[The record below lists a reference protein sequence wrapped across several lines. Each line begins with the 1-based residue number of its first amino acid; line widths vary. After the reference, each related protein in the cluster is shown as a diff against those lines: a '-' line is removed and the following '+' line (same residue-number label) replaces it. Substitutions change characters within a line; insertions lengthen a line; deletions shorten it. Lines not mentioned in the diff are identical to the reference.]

1 MISGVI
7 TTNFEKKNIFLHFL
21 IVYDYL
27 MNYPSFFFSNDPPK
41 VPTQQ
46 QLQPAPF
53 LATSLRLTKLEPT
66 GQSVT
71 VVPVLGFSVNSDH
84 AVPPHEQLQLASV
97 PATLLSLP

>member
-1 MISGVI
+1 
-7 TTNFEKKNIFLHFL
+7 
-21 IVYDYL
+21 

-53 LATSLRLTKLEPT
+53 LATSLRLTQLEPT
-66 GQSVT
+66 GQSVP